1 MLIRKIKKEDYLIV
15 NKLGNLLHDNFNYN
29 PDEFTSC
36 LVFEYDDKVIGF
48 IIYMKIYERSEI
60 IDIIINPL
68 FRKKGY
74 GYELLK
80 SAINDISLS
89 NCDNITLEVNCNN
102 TSAICL
108 YEKIGFETVAVRKK
122 YYGNEDGYLMKKDL
136 R

>member
-1 MLIRKIKKEDYLIV
+1 MLIRNIKKEDYLTI

-36 LVFEYDDKVIGF
+36 LVSEENNKIIGF
-48 IIYMKIYERSEI
+48 VIYMKIYERAEI
-60 IDIIINPL
+60 IDIIIDPL

-80 SAINDISLS
+80 SAIKDISLS
-89 NCDNITLEVNCNN
+89 NCNNVTLEVNCNN
-102 TSAICL
+102 NDAITL
-108 YEKIGFETVAVRKK
+108 YKKINFEIVAVRKK
-122 YYGNEDGYLMKKDL
+122 YYGSEDGYLMKKDL

>member
-1 MLIRKIKKEDYLIV
+1 MLIRNIKKDDYLKI
-15 NKLGNLLHDNFNYN
+15 NKLGKLLHNNFKYN
-29 PDEFTSC
+29 LDAFTSC
-36 LVFEYDDKVIGF
+36 LVFEENNNIIGF
-48 IIYMKIYERSEI
+48 VIYMKIYERAEI
-60 IDIIINPL
+60 IDIIIDPL

-80 SAINDISLS
+80 SAINDISSS

-102 TSAICL
+102 KAAITL
-108 YEKIGFETVAVRKK
+108 YKKMNFEIVAVRKK

>member
-1 MLIRKIKKEDYLIV
+1 MLIRNIKKDDYLSI
-15 NKLGNLLHDNFNYN
+15 NKLGKLLHNNFKYN
-29 PDEFTSC
+29 PDAFTSC
-36 LVFEYDDKVIGF
+36 LVFEKDNNIIGF
-48 IIYMKIYERSEI
+48 VIYMKIYERAEI
-60 IDIIINPL
+60 IDIIIDTL

-80 SAINDISLS
+80 SAINDISSS

-102 TSAICL
+102 KAAITL
-108 YEKIGFETVAVRKK
+108 YKKMNFEIVAIRRK